1 MEEEW
6 LTFTSNTAGTIEDQR
21 VSNALST
28 CFPIGST
35 GWVIK
40 LSSTIQRSLS
50 DLEIFDKVLKCL
62 KDLTIYSPMESWITT
77 T

>member
-1 MEEEW
+1 MLFQLVFLLEV
-6 LTFTSNTAGTIEDQR
+6 G
-21 VSNALST
+21 
-28 CFPIGST
+28 T